1 MSSTS
6 GAGGDENEPEESDI
20 NRQQRSAIQRQRQ
33 IVVPSPTKHHG
44 AF

>member
-20 NRQQRSAIQRQRQ
+20 NRQRSAIQRQRQ